1 MVIGFLEA
9 KMASDGRVM
18 SIMQE
23 GKTKL
28 RVSRDANKYNITTLS
43 AENTFDERIFGR
55 WTSLEAAF
63 IDWLKTW
70 VPLITIYQ
78 ALPEPGFQLDR
89 EGVDLAVVRA
99 SR

>member
-28 RVSRDANKYNITTLS
+28 RVSRDANKEVLLTLD
-43 AENTFDERIFGR
+43 T
-55 WTSLEAAF
+55 
-63 IDWLKTW
+63 
-70 VPLITIYQ
+70 
-78 ALPEPGFQLDR
+78 
-89 EGVDLAVVRA
+89 
-99 SR
+99 